1 MDFSFFRK
9 VIAFLFA
16 VIMLLFIGFGFLYSN
31 DTNDEFRENTMVFND
46 FWRVDGKIIT
56 FPYGDSE
63 EFTLENTLPQ
73 VYGDQMLV
81 LRVYYDY
88 FEASVDGNTII
99 ESRSNTLFGHETIVG
114 KKEIWIPLDYTY
126 TGSTISVKID
136 MQSSLYGSQITEAFI
151 TTRSA
156 YAVMQMSQNIPSL
169 VVFVVFTVTGILEVV
184 IAAFY
189 ILRRANL
196 IRRLTF
202 EALFYAGCFSIIAA
216 QWVLNETRLPFI
228 LFGYQ
233 TGFSVLTVVAFLLM
247 PLMFLEISRA
257 LFIRI
262 SRVDNLID
270 GCIALIVV
278 LACLFAVLGIID
290 WGDLVYLAHTL
301 DIIIMIIVGVYSYK
315 SIKEEGTLS
324 SRTAIAIANGIFI
337 LLAMLS
343 LAQYVNNHDTSYF
356 ITILIDLMIYIMVQV
371 GLIYRRIGLN
381 VREEQEF
388 AQAKYYAYSDEL
400 TKLGNRHFF
409 YDIVNDYEK
418 HKLPRDLTYIQIDV
432 NRLKHYNDTIGHE
445 AGDELLR
452 GTAECLKKA
461 FETSSTA
468 TLARVGGDEFAI
480 LIVADEV
487 EINRRLINLKNY
499 LFKWH
504 EKYVKGI
511 TVAVGYA
518 AAREDES
525 LSVEDLG
532 RLADERMYVD
542 KKNFY
547 EKSGYDRRQ

>member
-9 VIAFLFA
+9 VIAFIFA

-46 FWRVDGKIIT
+46 FWRIDGKIIT

>member
-9 VIAFLFA
+9 VIAFIFA

-337 LLAMLS
+337 LLAILS

-445 AGDELLR
+445 AGDELLC